1 MQAPVFRLSILLA
14 LVSFL
19 ASGCSDSASSPTR
32 EQPSSAS
39 PASVSKSQ
47 ETAIKSPTVPAPP
60 EKKLVGI
67 DENDGRRD
75 EPISVPKPDSA
86 GQPPGTQDTQD
97 VQPKPTRLPDDLLAG
112 SKLTPLNKQNSVLM
126 DFAGKRV
133 LLKTN
138 LCLNVGMLEM
148 FLTIKQIKEHESILS
163 IDSKAETIH
172 AALIAL
178 GATEGKPAQYEPKYE
193 PATGQKIGVFVHWVD
208 TQGKLHRQAAQTWVR
223 ESLGRFHQ
231 EKFDSLPEDLKI
243 EPDSNLRYD
252 ETNKY
257 LIWYGPMTPE
267 ERIALLKLSRDEK
280 YQKAIQRF
288 FDQGKPKQMLADW
301 VFVGSG
307 FADDGN
313 NGKQYLAEGGYVIC
327 VANFA
332 MSMIDVSIES
342 SAVGNESLNFEA
354 WTERLP
360 PKGSEVLVELVV
372 SE

>member
-1 MQAPVFRLSILLA
+1 MQAPVVRLSILLA
-14 LVSFL
+14 LVSL
-19 ASGCSDSASSPTR
+19 LVSGCSDTASTPNR
-32 EQPSSAS
+32 EQPSSTSAS
-39 PASVSKSQ
+39 TTQEAGSTRPTPIEPSV
-47 ETAIKSPTVPAPP
+47 P
-60 EKKLVGI
+60 EPKFRGI
-67 DENDGRRD
+67 DENDGHRG
-75 EPISVPKPDSA
+75 ETTPAPDTA
-86 GQPPGTQDTQD
+86 GQPPGTQNI
-97 VQPKPTRLPDDLLAG
+97 QPTPTRLPEDLLAE
-112 SKLTPLNKQNSVLM
+112 SKLTPLNKQNTVLM

-178 GATEGKPAQYEPKYE
+178 GAIEGHPAKYEPKYE
-193 PATGQKIGVFVHWVD
+193 PATGPKIGVFVHWVD
-208 TQGKLHRQAAQTWVR
+208 SQGKLHRQAAQSWVR

-231 EKFDSLPEDLKI
+231 EKFDSLPADLKI

-257 LIWYGPMTPE
+257 LIWYGPMTSD
-267 ERIALLKLSRDEK
+267 ERVALLKLSRDDK
-280 YQKAIQRF
+280 YQKSIQRF
-288 FDQGKPKQMLADW
+288 FEQGKPKQMAADW

-307 FADDGN
+307 FADDGK

-327 VANFA
+327 LANFS

-342 SAVGNESLNFEA
+342 SAAGNESLNFEA

>member
-1 MQAPVFRLSILLA
+1 MEGR
-14 LVSFL
+14 
-19 ASGCSDSASSPTR
+19 
-32 EQPSSAS
+32 
-39 PASVSKSQ
+39 PAK
-47 ETAIKSPTVPAPP
+47 
-60 EKKLVGI
+60 
-67 DENDGRRD
+67 
-75 EPISVPKPDSA
+75 
-86 GQPPGTQDTQD
+86 
-97 VQPKPTRLPDDLLAG
+97 
-112 SKLTPLNKQNSVLM
+112 
-126 DFAGKRV
+126 
-133 LLKTN
+133 
-138 LCLNVGMLEM
+138 
-148 FLTIKQIKEHESILS
+148 
-163 IDSKAETIH
+163 
-172 AALIAL
+172 
-178 GATEGKPAQYEPKYE
+178 YEPEYA

-208 TQGKLHRQAAQTWVR
+208 SQGKLHREAAQTWVR

-252 ETNKY
+252 DTNKY

-267 ERIALLKLSRDEK
+267 ERVALLKLSRDDK
-280 YQKAIQRF
+280 YRTAIQRF
-288 FDQGKPKQMLADW
+288 FDQGKPQQMKADW

-342 SAVGNESLNFEA
+342 SSTGNESLNFEA